1 MDIISPGYGLLIWTI
16 FLVSYFVI
24 SLVALFDLLRLKLLN
39 ANKLIWLV
47 IIIFAPIIGSI
58 LYFIIGKKYKTINH

>member
-1 MDIISPGYGLLIWTI
+1 MWIINLDNIS
-16 FLVSYFVI
+16 FVI

-47 IIIFAPIIGSI
+47 IIIFAPIIGSM
-58 LYFIIGKKYKTINH
+58 LYFIIGKKYKTINR